1 MIELSLIRD
10 LVAIFGVIAGFSYYV
25 LTVRNAKRNRDV
37 QLFMQIYNSLLDPEK
52 IAEMTEL
59 VTDMEWDD
67 LLDFER
73 KYGTSTGSYE
83 NYSKRYAY
91 WKYFDGIGE
100 LLRRGLIEPELVYS
114 LLGQTEV
121 ILFWDK
127 FGSLILEYREVLKLP
142 EYFSGF
148 EYLAQEMLKIRKLK
162 GHPTE
167 ILEKYGSAL
176 LG

>member
-1 MIELSLIRD
+1 MIELSMIRD

-37 QLFMQIYNSLLDPEK
+37 QLFMQIFNSLLDPEK
-52 IAEMTEL
+52 IVGMTEL

-67 LLDFER
+67 LLDFEA

-83 NYSKRYAY
+83 NYGKRYAY
-91 WKYFDGIGE
+91 WKSFDGIGE
-100 LLRRGLIEPELVYS
+100 LLRRGLIEAELVYS

-121 ILFWDK
+121 IVFWDK
-127 FGSLILEYREVLKLP
+127 FGDLILEYREVLKLP
-142 EYFSGF
+142 EYFAGF
-148 EYLAQEMLKIRKLK
+148 EYLAQEMLRIRKQK

>member
-1 MIELSLIRD
+1 M
-10 LVAIFGVIAGFSYYV
+10 YYT
-25 LTVRNAKRNRDV
+25 LTLRNANRTRRT
-37 QLFMQIYNSLLDPEK
+37 QLFMQIYTTLLEPK
-52 IAEMTEL
+52 RIAIMTEM